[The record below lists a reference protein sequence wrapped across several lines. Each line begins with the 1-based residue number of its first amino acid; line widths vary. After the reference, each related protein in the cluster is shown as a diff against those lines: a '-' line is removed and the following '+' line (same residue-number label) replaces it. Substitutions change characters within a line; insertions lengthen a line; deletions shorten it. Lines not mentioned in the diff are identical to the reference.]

1 MASYGLSGLHL
12 GGGAGGG
19 GEDGDEEGGER
30 ERMYAWEGAL
40 DMSWV
45 NVKMDEEGRLI
56 SEGQDQDEH
65 LRRQQHE
72 LNRRKLALGQCVRRG
87 LIRYLFLGLDAS
99 ASMREMDL
107 KPERLR
113 AALKLC
119 QEFVKEYF
127 DQNPISQLGLL
138 VTKQGEAERLTDL
151 SANPKSHIAK
161 LQDYALRHRAEGEAS
176 LQNLLEL
183 ALSSLK
189 AIPDYG
195 NREVVLVYGSLTT
208 CDPGDI
214 FETLKKLVKAR
225 VRVSI
230 ISLSAEM
237 YICRKVCEDT
247 NGTYAIALDGKHFVD
262 LLMAQVA
269 PPPTTTTAASK
280 GPLYMDM
287 VLMGFPNR
295 VHTPHAPTL
304 AFDGANPPRPTT
316 VAHVCP
322 RCQARVA
329 DLPTACNVC
338 TLPLVS
344 SSHLARSYHHL
355 FPVIQYTE
363 VPSTEQKELDTCHA
377 CMRRFDVASLKVV
390 RLQCPTCRRVFCLD
404 CDMYIHESLHNCPGC
419 CG

>member
-1 MASYGLSGLHL
+1 MASYRLDSRQISQ
-12 GGGAGGG
+12 GGG
-19 GEDGDEEGGER
+19 GLDGEEDGVER

-40 DMSWV
+40 EMSWA

-65 LRRQQHE
+65 LRRKQHE

-87 LIRYLFLGLDAS
+87 LIRYLFLGIDAS
-99 ASMREMDL
+99 ASMREMDY

-113 AALKLC
+113 AAFKAS

-138 VTKQGEAERLTDL
+138 VTKQGEAERLTEL

-161 LQDYALRHRAEGEAS
+161 LHDYALKNRAEGEAS

-183 ALSSLK
+183 ALCSLK
-189 AIPDYG
+189 AIPEYG
-195 NREVVLVYGSLTT
+195 HREVLLLYGSLAT

-214 FETLKKLVKAR
+214 FETLKKLVKAGI
-225 VRVSI
+225 RVSI
-230 ISLSAEM
+230 ISLTAEM
-237 YICRKVCEDT
+237 YICRKVCDDT
-247 NGTYAIALDGKHFVD
+247 HGTYGIALDNKHFVD
-262 LLMAQVA
+262 LFMAQVA
-269 PPPTTTTAASK
+269 PPPTTASTST

-295 VHTPHAPTL
+295 IHTPHAPAL
-304 AFDGANPPRPTT
+304 AFDGGNPPRPST
-316 VAHVCP
+316 VAYVCP
-322 RCQARVA
+322 RCLARVT
-329 DLPTACNVC
+329 DLPTACNLC

-355 FPVIQYTE
+355 FPVSQYIE
-363 VPSTEQKELDTCHA
+363 VPPKEQSGLDRCDA
-377 CMRRFDVASLKVV
+377 CMRHLDVSSAKIV
-390 RLQCPTCRRVFCLD
+390 RLQCPACRNIFCLD

-419 CG
+419 CV